1 MDTSSDLPSLKR
13 ECTVRPMAV
22 EVRIVRAVETAVGRA
37 LGAAHVEPMP
47 GGHSWDT
54 YLVSTDSGPEAVV
67 RVAPRGGTL
76 DPYDVEVERRA
87 LRAARR
93 AMPAPEVLL
102 VAAHPSRFGAP
113 LQVQT
118 VAPGTRLRSSQ
129 KIPIHERKRY
139 RAAMA
144 VALGD
149 LHRLGDPSRLSAV
162 KTTGEAIRSII
173 DVEVEH
179 YRRAAPA
186 RQPGFE
192 IGLRWLLSNLPDG
205 ADEPVLCHG
214 DYRIGNIL
222 WDDGGEISGVLDW
235 ERAWAGDPMCD
246 IAFTRQ
252 FSAWGG
258 IDREAVAIYER
269 ASGRKVDETLMT
281 FYLRLERWRSYTA
294 SMRGISALA
303 SGKSDRAALA
313 AIGEAGNSGMWDL
326 ASWLE
331 DGLVP
336 LPSELA
342 KRPSRYA
349 PMLSGARRIEIARQ
363 PGTGGPLRLHLLD
376 DEEESRALRRSVDRL
391 RAIGGMPAL
400 TRALDLPD
408 AEAAWEAAFEVLTV
422 AAADGGRNLQAAL
435 QALGLRFT
443 GRPTFLQEMAWR

>member
-1 MDTSSDLPSLKR
+1 
-13 ECTVRPMAV
+13 MAV
-22 EVRIVRAVETAVGRA
+22 EVRIVRAAETALGRS
-37 LGAAHVEPMP
+37 LGAARVEPLA

-54 YLVSTDSGPEAVV
+54 YLVSTASGPEAVV

-76 DPYDVEVERRA
+76 APYDVEVERRA

-93 AMPAPEVLL
+93 AVPAPDVLL
-102 VAAHPSRFGAP
+102 VAPHPSEFGAP

-118 VAPGTRLRSSQ
+118 VALGERLRSSQ
-129 KIPIHERKRY
+129 EIPLHERKRY

-149 LHRLGDPSRLSAV
+149 LHRLGDPARLATIR
-162 KTTGEAIRSII
+162 TTGEAIRSVI

-179 YRRAAPA
+179 YCRAAAA
-186 RQPGFE
+186 RHPGFE
-192 IGLRWLLSNLPDG
+192 IGLRWLLSNLPG
-205 ADEPVLCHG
+205 GNDEPVVCHG

-222 WDDGGEISGVLDW
+222 WSDGGEISAVLDW

-258 IDREAVAIYER
+258 IDGEAVALYER
-269 ASGRKVDETLMT
+269 ASGRKVDESLMA

-303 SGKSDRAALA
+303 SGRSDRVALA

-326 ASWLE
+326 ANWLE
-331 DGLVP
+331 DGLAP
-336 LPSELA
+336 LPPRLA
-342 KRPSRYA
+342 RRPSHYA
-349 PMLSGARRIEIARQ
+349 PMLSAARRSEIARH
-363 PGTGGPLRLHLLD
+363 PATGGPLRAHLLD
-376 DEEESRALRRSVDRL
+376 DEEEGRALRRSVDRL
-391 RAIGGMPAL
+391 RAVGGMPAL
-400 TRALDLPD
+400 ARALDLSD
-408 AEAAWEAAFEVLTV
+408 LEAAWEAAFEVLTV

-435 QALGLRFT
+435 HALGLRFT

>member
-1 MDTSSDLPSLKR
+1 
-13 ECTVRPMAV
+13 MAV
-22 EVRIVRAVETAVGRA
+22 EVRIVSAAETALGRS
-37 LGAAHVEPMP
+37 LGGARVEPMP
-47 GGHSWDT
+47 GGHSWET
-54 YLVSTDSGPEAVV
+54 YLVSTASGPEVVV

-87 LRAARR
+87 LRAARG
-93 AMPAPEVLL
+93 ALPAPEVLL
-102 VAAHPSRFGAP
+102 VAAHPSEFGAP

-118 VAPGTRLRSSQ
+118 VVPGARLRSSQ
-129 KIPIHERKRY
+129 KIPSGEIKRY

-162 KTTGEAIRSII
+162 RTTGEAIRSII

-179 YRRAAPA
+179 YRRAAAA

-192 IGLRWLLSNLPDG
+192 IGLRWLLSNLPG
-205 ADEPVLCHG
+205 GNDEPVLCHG

-222 WDDGGEISGVLDW
+222 WDGCGEISGVLDW

-258 IDREAVAIYER
+258 IDREAVPLYER
-269 ASGRKVDETLMT
+269 ASGRKVDESLMT

-303 SGKSDRAALA
+303 SGKTDRAALA
-313 AIGEAGNSGMWDL
+313 AIGEAGYSGMWDL

-336 LPSELA
+336 LPPELA
-342 KRPSRYA
+342 KRPSHYA
-349 PMLSGARRIEIARQ
+349 PMLSAPRRIEIARH
-363 PGTGGPLRLHLLD
+363 PGTGGPLRSHLLD
-376 DEEESRALRRSVDRL
+376 DGEESRALRRSVDRL

-400 TRALDLPD
+400 TKALDLSD
-408 AEAAWEAAFEVLTV
+408 VEVAWEAAFEVLTV

>member
-1 MDTSSDLPSLKR
+1 MVVK
-13 ECTVRPMAV
+13 
-22 EVRIVRAVETAVGRA
+22 VRIVRAAETALGRS
-37 LGAAHVEPMP
+37 LRAAHVEPMA
-47 GGHSWDT
+47 GGHSWHT
-54 YLVSTDSGPEAVV
+54 YLVSTASGPEAVV

-87 LRAARR
+87 LRAARG
-93 AMPAPEVLL
+93 AVPAPDVLL
-102 VAAHPSRFGAP
+102 VAADPRGFGAP

-118 VAPGTRLRSSQ
+118 VAPGERLRSSQ
-129 KIPIHERKRY
+129 ELPLHERKRY

-149 LHRLGDPSRLSAV
+149 LHRLGDPSRLSTV

-173 DVEVEH
+173 EVEVGH
-179 YRRAAPA
+179 YRHAAAA
-186 RQPGFE
+186 RHPGFE
-192 IGLRWLLSNLPDG
+192 IGLRWLLSNLPRG
-205 ADEPVLCHG
+205 SDEPAVCHG

-222 WDDGGEISGVLDW
+222 WDDGGEISAVLDW

-252 FSAWGG
+252 FSGWGG
-258 IDREAVAIYER
+258 IDGEAVALYER
-269 ASGRKVDETLMT
+269 ASGRKVDESLMT

-331 DGLVP
+331 DGLFP
-336 LPSELA
+336 LPAELA
-342 KRPSRYA
+342 KRPSHYA
-349 PMLSGARRIEIARQ
+349 PMLSAARRSEIARH
-363 PGTGGPLRLHLLD
+363 PGTRGPLRSHLLD
-376 DEEESRALRRSVDRL
+376 DEEEGRALRRSVDRL

-400 TRALDLPD
+400 AKALDVPD
-408 AEAAWEAAFEVLTV
+408 SEAAWEAAFEVLTV

-435 QALGLRFT
+435 HALGLRFT

>member
-1 MDTSSDLPSLKR
+1 
-13 ECTVRPMAV
+13 MAV
-22 EVRIVRAVETAVGRA
+22 EVQILRAAETALGLSLGEA
-37 LGAAHVEPMP
+37 LVEPMT

-54 YLVSTDSGPEAVV
+54 YLVSTASGPEAVV

-76 DPYDVEVERRA
+76 DPYDVDAERRA

-93 AMPAPEVLL
+93 ALPAPDVLL
-102 VAAHPSRFGAP
+102 VAADPSRFGVP

-118 VAPGTRLRSSQ
+118 VVPGARLRSSQ
-129 KIPIHERKRY
+129 KIPLHERERY

-149 LHRLGDPSRLSAV
+149 LHRSGDPSRLSAV
-162 KTTGEAIRSII
+162 RTTGEAIRSII
-173 DVEVEH
+173 EVEVEH
-179 YRRAAPA
+179 YCRAAAA

-192 IGLRWLLSNLPDG
+192 IGLRWLLSNLPG
-205 ADEPVLCHG
+205 GSDEPVVCHG

-246 IAFTRQ
+246 IAFSRQ

-258 IDREAVAIYER
+258 IDREAVALYER
-269 ASGRKVDETLMT
+269 ASGRKVYESLMT

-303 SGKSDRAALA
+303 SGKSDRPALA

-336 LPSELA
+336 LPPELA
-342 KRPSRYA
+342 KRPSHYA
-349 PMLSGARRIEIARQ
+349 PMLSAPRRIEIARH
-363 PGTGGPLRLHLLD
+363 PGTDGPLRSHLLD
-376 DEEESRALRRSVDRL
+376 DEEERRALRRSVDRL
-391 RAIGGMPAL
+391 RAVGGMPAL
-400 TRALDLPD
+400 AKALDLSD
-408 AEAAWEAAFEVLTV
+408 LEGAWEAAFDVLTV
-422 AAADGGRNLQAAL
+422 AAADGGRNLQPAL
-435 QALGLRFT
+435 RALGLRFT
-443 GRPTFLQEMAWR
+443 GRPTFLREMAWR